1 MFSLGRFADLVYP
14 QAPHD
19 DIMNGDNRLAP
30 GIVTLGAVEDNMAAA
45 NGSYCEVL
53 ATKLGG
59 SCELLP
65 EGPIL
70 VLNVL
75 GKHRRMVTHL
85 GREGGREGGR
95 QAGREG
101 GEREAGREGGRDGG
115 KKMLHCQVKEYRY
128 CFMVCVCVCVS
139 VCGLAK
145 DSA

>member
-14 QAPHD
+14 QASHD
-19 DIMNGDNRLAP
+19 NVMNGDDSLAP

-45 NGSYCEVL
+45 NGSHCEVL

-85 GREGGREGGR
+85 
-95 QAGREG
+95 QAGRQG
-101 GEREAGREGGRDGG
+101 WREGG

-128 CFMVCVCVCVS
+128 CFMVCVS
-139 VCGLAK
+139 V
-145 DSA
+145 